1 MTLAPRH
8 LRIEQRGRVL
18 QVLLDNPPA
27 NFLTTA
33 VMQELADLLDDLEQR
48 QDIGAVI
55 LSGAADGVFLTHF
68 DVDEI
73 ERAVAP
79 ITFSMPAWLTRLLLE
94 SESLLRHLPG
104 ARRLLRHTLL
114 AGVADMNLFHEV
126 TAHMRRMDK
135 VFIAAINGLALGGG
149 CELALACDLRL
160 MAEDDQV
167 ERFLGQPEVLI
178 GLIPGGGGTQ
188 MLARSLGVA
197 KALELCLEGQL
208 LEPRQA
214 LALGLVNG
222 LAPAEELLEAAD
234 ALAQRLSRRSPQAVH
249 LIKHS
254 IYQAASRD
262 WTEGMASEKAGFLSA
277 ASQGN
282 TRRAMREYIERV
294 RTITREERPFRR
306 ADFDD
311 LTEGNP
317 STWPTGDLHDCLL
330 FPGFRHALADPEHSP
345 DGRRL
350 PAVLRPGPG
359 HAAPAARPVAARLRR
374 RAPAAPPGS
383 LGRPARRRTAL

>member
-27 NFLTTA
+27 NLLTTA

-104 ARRLLRHTLL
+104 ARKLLRRTLL
-114 AGVADMNLFHEV
+114 AGVVDMNLFHEV

-197 KALELCLEGQL
+197 RALELCLEGQL

-249 LIKHS
+249 LIKRS

-311 LTEGNP
+311 LTEGNAI
-317 STWPTGDLHDCLL
+317 DMAY
-330 FPGFRHALADPEHSP
+330 R
-345 DGRRL
+345 
-350 PAVLRPGPG
+350 
-359 HAAPAARPVAARLRR
+359 
-374 RAPAAPPGS
+374 
-383 LGRPARRRTAL
+383 

>member
-104 ARRLLRHTLL
+104 ARKLLRRTLL
-114 AGVADMNLFHEV
+114 AGVVDMNLFHEV

-188 MLARSLGVA
+188 RLARSLGVA
-197 KALELCLEGQL
+197 RALELCLEGQL

-249 LIKHS
+249 LIKRS

-311 LTEGNP
+311 LTEGNAI
-317 STWPTGDLHDCLL
+317 DMAY
-330 FPGFRHALADPEHSP
+330 R
-345 DGRRL
+345 
-350 PAVLRPGPG
+350 
-359 HAAPAARPVAARLRR
+359 
-374 RAPAAPPGS
+374 
-383 LGRPARRRTAL
+383 

>member
-33 VMQELADLLDDLEQR
+33 VMQELADLLEDLEQR

-104 ARRLLRHTLL
+104 ARKLLRHTLL

-234 ALAQRLSRRSPQAVH
+234 ALAQRLSRRSPQAVR
-249 LIKHS
+249 LIKRS

-294 RTITREERPFRR
+294 RTITREEPPFRR

-311 LTEGNP
+311 LTEGNAI
-317 STWPTGDLHDCLL
+317 DMAY
-330 FPGFRHALADPEHSP
+330 R
-345 DGRRL
+345 
-350 PAVLRPGPG
+350 
-359 HAAPAARPVAARLRR
+359 
-374 RAPAAPPGS
+374 
-383 LGRPARRRTAL
+383 

>member
-33 VMQELADLLDDLEQR
+33 VMQELADLLEDLEQR

-73 ERAVAP
+73 EHAVAP

-104 ARRLLRHTLL
+104 ARKLLRRTLL

-197 KALELCLEGQL
+197 RALELCLEGQL

-234 ALAQRLSRRSPQAVH
+234 ALAQRLSRRSPQAVR
-249 LIKHS
+249 LIKRS
-254 IYQAASRD
+254 IHQAASRD

-311 LTEGNP
+311 LTEGNAI
-317 STWPTGDLHDCLL
+317 DMAY
-330 FPGFRHALADPEHSP
+330 R
-345 DGRRL
+345 
-350 PAVLRPGPG
+350 
-359 HAAPAARPVAARLRR
+359 
-374 RAPAAPPGS
+374 
-383 LGRPARRRTAL
+383 

>member
-33 VMQELADLLDDLEQR
+33 VMQELADLLEDLEQR

-104 ARRLLRHTLL
+104 ARKLLRRTLL

-197 KALELCLEGQL
+197 RALELCLEGQL

-234 ALAQRLSRRSPQAVH
+234 ALAQRLSRRSPQAVR
-249 LIKHS
+249 LIKRS
-254 IYQAASRD
+254 ICQAASRD

-311 LTEGNP
+311 PTEGNAI
-317 STWPTGDLHDCLL
+317 DMAY
-330 FPGFRHALADPEHSP
+330 R
-345 DGRRL
+345 
-350 PAVLRPGPG
+350 
-359 HAAPAARPVAARLRR
+359 
-374 RAPAAPPGS
+374 
-383 LGRPARRRTAL
+383 

>member
-73 ERAVAP
+73 EHAVAP

-104 ARRLLRHTLL
+104 ARKLLRRTLL

-197 KALELCLEGQL
+197 RALELCLEGQL

-234 ALAQRLSRRSPQAVH
+234 ALAQRLSRRSPQAVR
-249 LIKHS
+249 LIKRS

-311 LTEGNP
+311 LTEGNAI
-317 STWPTGDLHDCLL
+317 DMAY
-330 FPGFRHALADPEHSP
+330 R
-345 DGRRL
+345 
-350 PAVLRPGPG
+350 
-359 HAAPAARPVAARLRR
+359 
-374 RAPAAPPGS
+374 
-383 LGRPARRRTAL
+383 

>member
-33 VMQELADLLDDLEQR
+33 VMQEPADLLEDLEQR

-104 ARRLLRHTLL
+104 ARKLLRRTLL

-197 KALELCLEGQL
+197 RALELCLEGQL

-234 ALAQRLSRRSPQAVH
+234 ALAQRLSRRSPQAVR
-249 LIKHS
+249 LIKRS

-311 LTEGNP
+311 LTEGNAI
-317 STWPTGDLHDCLL
+317 DMAY
-330 FPGFRHALADPEHSP
+330 R
-345 DGRRL
+345 
-350 PAVLRPGPG
+350 
-359 HAAPAARPVAARLRR
+359 
-374 RAPAAPPGS
+374 
-383 LGRPARRRTAL
+383 

>member
-104 ARRLLRHTLL
+104 ARKLLRRTLL

-126 TAHMRRMDK
+126 TAHMRRMHK

-249 LIKHS
+249 LIKRS

-311 LTEGNP
+311 LTEGNAI
-317 STWPTGDLHDCLL
+317 DMAY
-330 FPGFRHALADPEHSP
+330 R
-345 DGRRL
+345 
-350 PAVLRPGPG
+350 
-359 HAAPAARPVAARLRR
+359 
-374 RAPAAPPGS
+374 
-383 LGRPARRRTAL
+383 

>member
-33 VMQELADLLDDLEQR
+33 VMQELADLLEDLEQR

-104 ARRLLRHTLL
+104 ARKLLRRTLL

-197 KALELCLEGQL
+197 WALELCLEGQL

-234 ALAQRLSRRSPQAVH
+234 ALAQRLSRRSPQAVR
-249 LIKHS
+249 LIKRS

-311 LTEGNP
+311 LTEGNAI
-317 STWPTGDLHDCLL
+317 DMAY
-330 FPGFRHALADPEHSP
+330 R
-345 DGRRL
+345 
-350 PAVLRPGPG
+350 
-359 HAAPAARPVAARLRR
+359 
-374 RAPAAPPGS
+374 
-383 LGRPARRRTAL
+383 

>member
-33 VMQELADLLDDLEQR
+33 VMQELADLLEDLEQR

-104 ARRLLRHTLL
+104 ARKLLRRTLL

-160 MAEDDQV
+160 IAEDDQV

-197 KALELCLEGQL
+197 RALELCLEGQL

-234 ALAQRLSRRSPQAVH
+234 ALAQRLSRRSPQAVR
-249 LIKHS
+249 LIKRS

-311 LTEGNP
+311 LTEGNAI
-317 STWPTGDLHDCLL
+317 DMAY
-330 FPGFRHALADPEHSP
+330 R
-345 DGRRL
+345 
-350 PAVLRPGPG
+350 
-359 HAAPAARPVAARLRR
+359 
-374 RAPAAPPGS
+374 
-383 LGRPARRRTAL
+383 

>member
-18 QVLLDNPPA
+18 QVLLDHPPA

-33 VMQELADLLDDLEQR
+33 VMQELADLLEDLEQR

-104 ARRLLRHTLL
+104 ARKLLRRTLL

-197 KALELCLEGQL
+197 RALELCLEGQL

-234 ALAQRLSRRSPQAVH
+234 ALAQRLSRRSPQAVR
-249 LIKHS
+249 LIKRS

-294 RTITREERPFRR
+294 RTITREEHPFRR

-311 LTEGNP
+311 LTEGNAI
-317 STWPTGDLHDCLL
+317 DMAY
-330 FPGFRHALADPEHSP
+330 R
-345 DGRRL
+345 
-350 PAVLRPGPG
+350 
-359 HAAPAARPVAARLRR
+359 
-374 RAPAAPPGS
+374 
-383 LGRPARRRTAL
+383 

>member
-33 VMQELADLLDDLEQR
+33 VMQELADLLEDLEQR

-55 LSGAADGVFLTHF
+55 LSGATDGVFLTHF

-104 ARRLLRHTLL
+104 ARKLLRRTLL

-197 KALELCLEGQL
+197 RALELCLEGQL

-234 ALAQRLSRRSPQAVH
+234 ALAQRLSRRSPQAVR
-249 LIKHS
+249 LIKRS

-294 RTITREERPFRR
+294 RTIVREERPFRR

-311 LTEGNP
+311 LTEGNAI
-317 STWPTGDLHDCLL
+317 DMAY
-330 FPGFRHALADPEHSP
+330 R
-345 DGRRL
+345 
-350 PAVLRPGPG
+350 
-359 HAAPAARPVAARLRR
+359 
-374 RAPAAPPGS
+374 
-383 LGRPARRRTAL
+383 

>member
-33 VMQELADLLDDLEQR
+33 VMQELADLLEDLEQR

-104 ARRLLRHTLL
+104 ARKLLRRTLL

-197 KALELCLEGQL
+197 RALELCLEGQL

-234 ALAQRLSRRSPQAVH
+234 ALAQRLSRRSPQAVR
-249 LIKHS
+249 LIKRS
-254 IYQAASRD
+254 IYQAAYRD

-311 LTEGNP
+311 LTEGNAI
-317 STWPTGDLHDCLL
+317 DMAY
-330 FPGFRHALADPEHSP
+330 R
-345 DGRRL
+345 
-350 PAVLRPGPG
+350 
-359 HAAPAARPVAARLRR
+359 
-374 RAPAAPPGS
+374 
-383 LGRPARRRTAL
+383 

>member
-104 ARRLLRHTLL
+104 ARKLLRHTLL

-160 MAEDDQV
+160 MAEDAQV

-249 LIKHS
+249 LIKRS

-311 LTEGNP
+311 LTEGNAI
-317 STWPTGDLHDCLL
+317 DMAY
-330 FPGFRHALADPEHSP
+330 R
-345 DGRRL
+345 
-350 PAVLRPGPG
+350 
-359 HAAPAARPVAARLRR
+359 
-374 RAPAAPPGS
+374 
-383 LGRPARRRTAL
+383 

>member
-8 LRIEQRGRVL
+8 LRIEQRGRAL

-104 ARRLLRHTLL
+104 ARKLLRRTLL

-197 KALELCLEGQL
+197 RALELCLEGQL

-249 LIKHS
+249 LIKRS

-311 LTEGNP
+311 LTEGNAI
-317 STWPTGDLHDCLL
+317 DMAY
-330 FPGFRHALADPEHSP
+330 R
-345 DGRRL
+345 
-350 PAVLRPGPG
+350 
-359 HAAPAARPVAARLRR
+359 
-374 RAPAAPPGS
+374 
-383 LGRPARRRTAL
+383 

>member
-104 ARRLLRHTLL
+104 ARKLLRHTLL

-197 KALELCLEGQL
+197 RALELCLEGQL

-234 ALAQRLSRRSPQAVH
+234 ALAQRLSRRSPQAVR
-249 LIKHS
+249 LIKCS

-311 LTEGNP
+311 LTEGNAI
-317 STWPTGDLHDCLL
+317 DMAY
-330 FPGFRHALADPEHSP
+330 R
-345 DGRRL
+345 
-350 PAVLRPGPG
+350 
-359 HAAPAARPVAARLRR
+359 
-374 RAPAAPPGS
+374 
-383 LGRPARRRTAL
+383 

>member
-104 ARRLLRHTLL
+104 ARKLLRHTLL

-249 LIKHS
+249 LIKRS

-294 RTITREERPFRR
+294 RTITREELPFRR

-311 LTEGNP
+311 LTEGNAI
-317 STWPTGDLHDCLL
+317 DMAY
-330 FPGFRHALADPEHSP
+330 R
-345 DGRRL
+345 
-350 PAVLRPGPG
+350 
-359 HAAPAARPVAARLRR
+359 
-374 RAPAAPPGS
+374 GS
-383 LGRPARRRTAL
+383 A

>member
-33 VMQELADLLDDLEQR
+33 VMQELADLLEDLEQR

-104 ARRLLRHTLL
+104 ARKLLRRTLL

-197 KALELCLEGQL
+197 RALELCLEGQL

-234 ALAQRLSRRSPQAVH
+234 ALAQRLSRRSPQAVR
-249 LIKHS
+249 LIKRS

-282 TRRAMREYIERV
+282 TRRAMCEYIERV

-311 LTEGNP
+311 LTEGNAI
-317 STWPTGDLHDCLL
+317 DMAY
-330 FPGFRHALADPEHSP
+330 R
-345 DGRRL
+345 
-350 PAVLRPGPG
+350 
-359 HAAPAARPVAARLRR
+359 
-374 RAPAAPPGS
+374 
-383 LGRPARRRTAL
+383 

>member
-104 ARRLLRHTLL
+104 ARKLLRHTLL

-234 ALAQRLSRRSPQAVH
+234 ALAQRLSRRSPQAVR
-249 LIKHS
+249 LIKRS

-311 LTEGNP
+311 LTEGNAI
-317 STWPTGDLHDCLL
+317 DMAY
-330 FPGFRHALADPEHSP
+330 R
-345 DGRRL
+345 
-350 PAVLRPGPG
+350 
-359 HAAPAARPVAARLRR
+359 
-374 RAPAAPPGS
+374 
-383 LGRPARRRTAL
+383 

>member
-1 MTLAPRH
+1 
-8 LRIEQRGRVL
+8 
-18 QVLLDNPPA
+18 
-27 NFLTTA
+27 
-33 VMQELADLLDDLEQR
+33 
-48 QDIGAVI
+48 
-55 LSGAADGVFLTHF
+55 
-68 DVDEI
+68 
-73 ERAVAP
+73 
-79 ITFSMPAWLTRLLLE
+79 
-94 SESLLRHLPG
+94 
-104 ARRLLRHTLL
+104 
-114 AGVADMNLFHEV
+114 GVADMNLFHEV

-249 LIKHS
+249 LIKRS

-311 LTEGNP
+311 LTEGNAI
-317 STWPTGDLHDCLL
+317 DMAY
-330 FPGFRHALADPEHSP
+330 R
-345 DGRRL
+345 
-350 PAVLRPGPG
+350 
-359 HAAPAARPVAARLRR
+359 
-374 RAPAAPPGS
+374 
-383 LGRPARRRTAL
+383 

>member
-33 VMQELADLLDDLEQR
+33 VMQELADLLEDLEQR

-104 ARRLLRHTLL
+104 ARKLLRRTLL

-149 CELALACDLRL
+149 CELALASDLRL

-197 KALELCLEGQL
+197 RALELCLEGQL

-234 ALAQRLSRRSPQAVH
+234 ALAQRLSRRSPQAVR
-249 LIKHS
+249 LIKRS

-311 LTEGNP
+311 LTEGNAI
-317 STWPTGDLHDCLL
+317 DMAY
-330 FPGFRHALADPEHSP
+330 R
-345 DGRRL
+345 
-350 PAVLRPGPG
+350 
-359 HAAPAARPVAARLRR
+359 
-374 RAPAAPPGS
+374 
-383 LGRPARRRTAL
+383 

>member
-104 ARRLLRHTLL
+104 ARKLLRRTLL

-197 KALELCLEGQL
+197 RALELCLEGQL

-249 LIKHS
+249 LIKRS

-262 WTEGMASEKAGFLSA
+262 
-277 ASQGN
+277 
-282 TRRAMREYIERV
+282 
-294 RTITREERPFRR
+294 
-306 ADFDD
+306 
-311 LTEGNP
+311 
-317 STWPTGDLHDCLL
+317 
-330 FPGFRHALADPEHSP
+330 
-345 DGRRL
+345 GRRVW
-350 PAVLRPGPG
+350 PAKRPASSPPPPK
-359 HAAPAARPVAARLRR
+359 AI
-374 RAPAAPPGS
+374 PAAPCANTSNGCAPS
-383 LGRPARRRTAL
+383 PAKSVLSAVRISTT

>member
-104 ARRLLRHTLL
+104 ARKLLRRTLL

-249 LIKHS
+249 LIKRS

-311 LTEGNP
+311 LTEGNAI
-317 STWPTGDLHDCLL
+317 DMAY
-330 FPGFRHALADPEHSP
+330 R
-345 DGRRL
+345 
-350 PAVLRPGPG
+350 
-359 HAAPAARPVAARLRR
+359 
-374 RAPAAPPGS
+374 
-383 LGRPARRRTAL
+383 

>member
-33 VMQELADLLDDLEQR
+33 VMQELADLLEDLEQR
-48 QDIGAVI
+48 QDIGAVT

-73 ERAVAP
+73 EHAVAP

-104 ARRLLRHTLL
+104 ARKLLRRTLL

-197 KALELCLEGQL
+197 RALELCLEGQL

-234 ALAQRLSRRSPQAVH
+234 ALAQRLSRRSPQAVR
-249 LIKHS
+249 LIKRS

-311 LTEGNP
+311 LTEGNAI
-317 STWPTGDLHDCLL
+317 DMAY
-330 FPGFRHALADPEHSP
+330 R
-345 DGRRL
+345 
-350 PAVLRPGPG
+350 
-359 HAAPAARPVAARLRR
+359 
-374 RAPAAPPGS
+374 
-383 LGRPARRRTAL
+383 

>member
-104 ARRLLRHTLL
+104 ARKLLRHTLL

-234 ALAQRLSRRSPQAVH
+234 ALAQRLSRRSPQAAH
-249 LIKHS
+249 LIKRS

-311 LTEGNP
+311 LTEGNAI
-317 STWPTGDLHDCLL
+317 DMAY
-330 FPGFRHALADPEHSP
+330 R
-345 DGRRL
+345 
-350 PAVLRPGPG
+350 
-359 HAAPAARPVAARLRR
+359 
-374 RAPAAPPGS
+374 
-383 LGRPARRRTAL
+383 

>member
-33 VMQELADLLDDLEQR
+33 VMQELADLLEDLEQR

-104 ARRLLRHTLL
+104 ARKLLRRTLL

-249 LIKHS
+249 LIKRS

-311 LTEGNP
+311 LTEGNAI
-317 STWPTGDLHDCLL
+317 DMAY
-330 FPGFRHALADPEHSP
+330 R
-345 DGRRL
+345 
-350 PAVLRPGPG
+350 
-359 HAAPAARPVAARLRR
+359 
-374 RAPAAPPGS
+374 
-383 LGRPARRRTAL
+383 

>member
-104 ARRLLRHTLL
+104 ARKLLRHTLL

-160 MAEDDQV
+160 MAEDDQA

-249 LIKHS
+249 LIKRS

-311 LTEGNP
+311 LTEGNAI
-317 STWPTGDLHDCLL
+317 DMAY
-330 FPGFRHALADPEHSP
+330 R
-345 DGRRL
+345 
-350 PAVLRPGPG
+350 
-359 HAAPAARPVAARLRR
+359 
-374 RAPAAPPGS
+374 
-383 LGRPARRRTAL
+383 

>member
-33 VMQELADLLDDLEQR
+33 VMQELADLLEDLEQR

-104 ARRLLRHTLL
+104 ARKLLRRTLL

-197 KALELCLEGQL
+197 RALELCLEGQL

-234 ALAQRLSRRSPQAVH
+234 ALAQRLSRRSPQAVR
-249 LIKHS
+249 LIKRS

-294 RTITREERPFRR
+294 RTITQEERPFRR

-311 LTEGNP
+311 LTEGNAI
-317 STWPTGDLHDCLL
+317 DMAY
-330 FPGFRHALADPEHSP
+330 R
-345 DGRRL
+345 
-350 PAVLRPGPG
+350 
-359 HAAPAARPVAARLRR
+359 
-374 RAPAAPPGS
+374 
-383 LGRPARRRTAL
+383 

>member
-1 MTLAPRH
+1 MTLAPRY

-33 VMQELADLLDDLEQR
+33 VMQELADLLEDLEQR

-73 ERAVAP
+73 EHAVAP
-79 ITFSMPAWLTRLLLE
+79 ITVSMPAWLTRLLLE

-104 ARRLLRHTLL
+104 ARKLLRRTLL

-197 KALELCLEGQL
+197 RALELCLEGQL

-234 ALAQRLSRRSPQAVH
+234 ALAQRLSRRSPQAVR
-249 LIKHS
+249 LIKRS

-294 RTITREERPFRR
+294 RTIVREERPFRR

-311 LTEGNP
+311 LTEGNAI
-317 STWPTGDLHDCLL
+317 DMAY
-330 FPGFRHALADPEHSP
+330 R
-345 DGRRL
+345 
-350 PAVLRPGPG
+350 
-359 HAAPAARPVAARLRR
+359 
-374 RAPAAPPGS
+374 
-383 LGRPARRRTAL
+383 

>member
-33 VMQELADLLDDLEQR
+33 VMQELADLLEDLEQR

-104 ARRLLRHTLL
+104 ARKLLRRTLL

-197 KALELCLEGQL
+197 RALELCLEGQL

-234 ALAQRLSRRSPQAVH
+234 ALAQRLSRRSPQAVRP
-249 LIKHS
+249 IKRS

-311 LTEGNP
+311 LTEGNAI
-317 STWPTGDLHDCLL
+317 DMAY
-330 FPGFRHALADPEHSP
+330 R
-345 DGRRL
+345 
-350 PAVLRPGPG
+350 
-359 HAAPAARPVAARLRR
+359 
-374 RAPAAPPGS
+374 
-383 LGRPARRRTAL
+383 

>member
-33 VMQELADLLDDLEQR
+33 VMQELADLLEDLEQR

-104 ARRLLRHTLL
+104 ARKLLRRTLL

-135 VFIAAINGLALGGG
+135 VFIAAINGLPLGGG

-197 KALELCLEGQL
+197 RALELCLEGQL

-234 ALAQRLSRRSPQAVH
+234 ALAQRLSRRSPQAVR
-249 LIKHS
+249 LIKRS

-311 LTEGNP
+311 LTEGNAI
-317 STWPTGDLHDCLL
+317 DMAY
-330 FPGFRHALADPEHSP
+330 R
-345 DGRRL
+345 
-350 PAVLRPGPG
+350 
-359 HAAPAARPVAARLRR
+359 
-374 RAPAAPPGS
+374 
-383 LGRPARRRTAL
+383 

>member
-8 LRIEQRGRVL
+8 LRIEQRVRVL

-33 VMQELADLLDDLEQR
+33 VMQELADLLEDLEQR

-104 ARRLLRHTLL
+104 ARKLLRRTLL

-197 KALELCLEGQL
+197 RALELCLEGQL

-234 ALAQRLSRRSPQAVH
+234 ALAQRLSRRSPQAVR
-249 LIKHS
+249 LIKRS

-311 LTEGNP
+311 LTEGNAI
-317 STWPTGDLHDCLL
+317 DMAY
-330 FPGFRHALADPEHSP
+330 R
-345 DGRRL
+345 
-350 PAVLRPGPG
+350 
-359 HAAPAARPVAARLRR
+359 
-374 RAPAAPPGS
+374 
-383 LGRPARRRTAL
+383 

>member
-33 VMQELADLLDDLEQR
+33 VIQELADLLEDLEQR

-104 ARRLLRHTLL
+104 ARKLLRRTLL

-197 KALELCLEGQL
+197 RALELCLEGQL

-234 ALAQRLSRRSPQAVH
+234 ALAQRLSRRSPQAVR
-249 LIKHS
+249 LIKRS

-311 LTEGNP
+311 LTEGNAI
-317 STWPTGDLHDCLL
+317 DMAY
-330 FPGFRHALADPEHSP
+330 R
-345 DGRRL
+345 
-350 PAVLRPGPG
+350 
-359 HAAPAARPVAARLRR
+359 
-374 RAPAAPPGS
+374 
-383 LGRPARRRTAL
+383 

>member
-8 LRIEQRGRVL
+8 LRVEQRGRVL

-33 VMQELADLLDDLEQR
+33 VMQELADLLEDLEQR

-104 ARRLLRHTLL
+104 ARKLLRRTLL

-178 GLIPGGGGTQ
+178 GLIPGGGDTQ

-197 KALELCLEGQL
+197 RALELCLEGQL

-214 LALGLVNG
+214 VALGLVNG

-234 ALAQRLSRRSPQAVH
+234 ALAQRLSRRSPQAVR
-249 LIKHS
+249 LIKRS

-294 RTITREERPFRR
+294 RTIVREERPFRR

-311 LTEGNP
+311 LTEGNAI
-317 STWPTGDLHDCLL
+317 DMAY
-330 FPGFRHALADPEHSP
+330 R
-345 DGRRL
+345 
-350 PAVLRPGPG
+350 
-359 HAAPAARPVAARLRR
+359 
-374 RAPAAPPGS
+374 
-383 LGRPARRRTAL
+383 

>member
-33 VMQELADLLDDLEQR
+33 VMQELADLLEDLEQR

-104 ARRLLRHTLL
+104 ARKLLRRTLL

-197 KALELCLEGQL
+197 RALELCLEGQL

-214 LALGLVNG
+214 LALGLVNR

-234 ALAQRLSRRSPQAVH
+234 ALAQRLSRRSPQAVR
-249 LIKHS
+249 LIKRS

-294 RTITREERPFRR
+294 RTIVREERPFRR

-311 LTEGNP
+311 LTEGNAI
-317 STWPTGDLHDCLL
+317 DMAY
-330 FPGFRHALADPEHSP
+330 R
-345 DGRRL
+345 
-350 PAVLRPGPG
+350 
-359 HAAPAARPVAARLRR
+359 
-374 RAPAAPPGS
+374 
-383 LGRPARRRTAL
+383 

>member
-33 VMQELADLLDDLEQR
+33 VMQELADLLEDLEQR

-104 ARRLLRHTLL
+104 ARKLLRRTLL

-188 MLARSLGVA
+188 MLAPSLGVA
-197 KALELCLEGQL
+197 RALELCLEGQL

-234 ALAQRLSRRSPQAVH
+234 ALAQRLSRRSPQAVR
-249 LIKHS
+249 LIKRS

-294 RTITREERPFRR
+294 RTIVREERPFRR

-311 LTEGNP
+311 LTEGNAI
-317 STWPTGDLHDCLL
+317 DMAY
-330 FPGFRHALADPEHSP
+330 R
-345 DGRRL
+345 
-350 PAVLRPGPG
+350 
-359 HAAPAARPVAARLRR
+359 
-374 RAPAAPPGS
+374 
-383 LGRPARRRTAL
+383 

>member
-8 LRIEQRGRVL
+8 LRIEQRGRIL

-33 VMQELADLLDDLEQR
+33 VMQELADLLEDLEQR

-104 ARRLLRHTLL
+104 ARKLLRRTLL

-197 KALELCLEGQL
+197 RALELCLEGQL

-234 ALAQRLSRRSPQAVH
+234 ALAQRLSRRSPQAVR
-249 LIKHS
+249 LIKRS

-294 RTITREERPFRR
+294 RTIVREERPFRR

-311 LTEGNP
+311 LTEGNAI
-317 STWPTGDLHDCLL
+317 DMAY
-330 FPGFRHALADPEHSP
+330 R
-345 DGRRL
+345 
-350 PAVLRPGPG
+350 
-359 HAAPAARPVAARLRR
+359 
-374 RAPAAPPGS
+374 
-383 LGRPARRRTAL
+383 

>member
-1 MTLAPRH
+1 
-8 LRIEQRGRVL
+8 
-18 QVLLDNPPA
+18 
-27 NFLTTA
+27 
-33 VMQELADLLDDLEQR
+33 
-48 QDIGAVI
+48 
-55 LSGAADGVFLTHF
+55 
-68 DVDEI
+68 
-73 ERAVAP
+73 
-79 ITFSMPAWLTRLLLE
+79 MPAWLTRLLLE

-104 ARRLLRHTLL
+104 ARKLLRRTLL

-197 KALELCLEGQL
+197 RALELCLEGQL

-234 ALAQRLSRRSPQAVH
+234 ALAQRLSRRSPQAVR
-249 LIKHS
+249 LIKRS

-282 TRRAMREYIERV
+282 TRRAMREYIERCAPSPGKSALSAV
-294 RTITREERPFRR
+294 RI
-306 ADFDD
+306 
-311 LTEGNP
+311 LT
-317 STWPTGDLHDCLL
+317 T
-330 FPGFRHALADPEHSP
+330 
-345 DGRRL
+345 
-350 PAVLRPGPG
+350 
-359 HAAPAARPVAARLRR
+359 
-374 RAPAAPPGS
+374 
-383 LGRPARRRTAL
+383 

>member
-104 ARRLLRHTLL
+104 ARKLLRHTLL

-160 MAEDDQV
+160 MVEDDQV

-197 KALELCLEGQL
+197 RALELCLEGQL

-249 LIKHS
+249 LIKRS

-311 LTEGNP
+311 LTEGN
-317 STWPTGDLHDCLL
+317 
-330 FPGFRHALADPEHSP
+330 ALDMAY
-345 DGRRL
+345 R
-350 PAVLRPGPG
+350 
-359 HAAPAARPVAARLRR
+359 
-374 RAPAAPPGS
+374 
-383 LGRPARRRTAL
+383 